1 MADTGGD
8 ITEIKDKIKQLT
20 SLASQQ
26 NGKVEGLSKN
36 VFNLSVSM
44 GNLPLLRVLDRA
56 SSDPDLTLS
65 WLELSK
71 GSTIS
76 SWKTWKVTDLSIYFP
91 GLENN
96 TGRIYLVVR

>member
-26 NGKVEGLSKN
+26 NGKVEELSKN
-36 VFNLSVSM
+36 VFNLSVST
-44 GNLPLLRVLDRA
+44 GSLPVLRVLNRA

-71 GSTIS
+71 AFTIR
-76 SWKTWKVTDLSIYFP
+76 SWKTWKVTEF
-91 GLENN
+91 
-96 TGRIYLVVR
+96 